1 MEGEGPLLL
10 SGKVKAE
17 DSLFKILVETF
28 SPSACMAPY

>member
-1 MEGEGPLLL
+1 MGGEGPLLF

-28 SPSACMAPY
+28 SHSACVAPY